1 MSQLRVP
8 THDAHD
14 IVRRHG
20 NGINRLMKDTAGLA
34 SNSTT
39 LSSDRDFSVT
49 GSVDVTGYYKVLT
62 VQVVGPR
69 QTGWAADTGTAKKTT
84 QATYAAGAGL
94 TYSAAYVQ
102 AELTATGTRIAAMEA
117 ALQNASQ
124 TIKALK
130 DALILHGL
138 IGT

>member
-1 MSQLRVP
+1 MSNPRLP
-8 THDAHD
+8 TVATQD
-14 IVRRHG
+14 IVRRHSQA
-20 NGINRLMKDTAGLA
+20 INKALQKTGQLAYDGAVTIVSSDWDLA
-34 SNSTT
+34 SGKVYKINS
-39 LSSDRDFSVT
+39 
-49 GSVDVTGYYKVLT
+49 

-102 AELTATGTRIAAMEA
+102 AELTATGTRIATMET

-138 IGT
+138 IGA